1 MTIVELKKEL
11 SEALVSLNS
20 GNLVTAKRV
29 EAWAA
34 ALERGERDHPE
45 RESRHYSAMQLRARA
60 AKGDMASLTVEIV
73 IVLAKLAHWN
83 SLDVRQASD
92 A

>member
-1 MTIVELKKEL
+1 MTIVELKKDL
-11 SEALVSLNS
+11 SEARVSLNH
-20 GNLVTAKRV
+20 GDIVTAKRV

-34 ALERGERDHPE
+34 ALERAERDHPDPK
-45 RESRHYSAMQLRARA
+45 SRHYSAMQLRARA
-60 AKGDMASLTVEIV
+60 AKGDMASLTVEIA

-83 SLDVRQASD
+83 AAGRDQAPD

>member
-1 MTIVELKKEL
+1 MTIVQLKKEL

-20 GNLVTAKRV
+20 GNLVSAKRV

-34 ALERGERDHPE
+34 ALERVERDHPDP
-45 RESRHYSAMQLRARA
+45 ESRHYSAMQLRARA
-60 AKGDMASLTVEIV
+60 AKGDMASLTVEIA
-73 IVLAKLAHWN
+73 IVLAKLAHWT

>member
-11 SEALVSLNS
+11 SDALGSLNH
-20 GNLVTAKRV
+20 GGIITAKRV

-34 ALERGERDHPE
+34 ALDRAEREHPDP
-45 RESRHYSAMQLRARA
+45 ESRHYSATRLRARA
-60 AKGDMASLTVEIV
+60 AKGDMASLTVEIA

-83 SLDVRQASD
+83 SLDVGQASD

>member
-1 MTIVELKKEL
+1 MTIVELKKDL
-11 SEALVSLNS
+11 SEARVSLNQ
-20 GNLVTAKRV
+20 GDVVTAKRV

-34 ALERGERDHPE
+34 ALERAERDHPDP
-45 RESRHYSAMQLRARA
+45 ESRHYSAMQLRARA
-60 AKGDMASLTVEIV
+60 AKGDRATLTVEIA

-83 SLDVRQASD
+83 SLDVGQASD

>member
-1 MTIVELKKEL
+1 MTIVELKKDL
-11 SEALVSLNS
+11 SEARVSLNQ
-20 GNLVTAKRV
+20 GDVVTAKRV

-34 ALERGERDHPE
+34 ALERAERDHPDP
-45 RESRHYSAMQLRARA
+45 ESRHYSAMQLRARA
-60 AKGDMASLTVEIV
+60 ATGDRASLTAEIA

-83 SLDVRQASD
+83 SLDRGQASD